1 MNKDMVYILSFYVK
15 KVSLMITEKYNI
27 EPMMSL
33 RKLLFSKTYQMFYN
47 PELEMWDFSPYGIFD
62 MWENEQITGS
72 PQNSLYLSPAN
83 KCQ

>member
-33 RKLLFSKTYQMFYN
+33 RKLLFSKTYQMLSN